1 MAVLPPQGLRQRRK
15 TCKMQV
21 HVLFIP
27 VFEEAGVVSVLHIR
41 KIMVIVE
48 EMLHEGGKAVVP
60 PLRKSA
66 ALAVI
71 TNPFAGR
78 YVEDLSPLI
87 DVGEELG
94 ELLGTRAV
102 EALAMSQVQG
112 YGKAAIVGTAGELEH
127 CAAILH
133 PKLGKPLRQ
142 AVGGGE
148 AIIPSAK
155 KRGGPGTA
163 IDVPLHFKDDA
174 WRFANFDAME
184 VRVPDA
190 PAPDEIVV
198 AVVVT
203 SAGRPH
209 PRVGDRRIL

>member
-1 MAVLPPQGLRQRRK
+1 MSDLQ
-15 TCKMQV
+15 
-21 HVLFIP
+21 
-27 VFEEAGVVSVLHIR
+27 IR
-41 KIMVIVE
+41 KVLVVVE
-48 EMLHEGGKAVVP
+48 DTLTEGGKEVAP
-60 PLRKSA
+60 PVRKA
-66 ALAVI
+66 AAIAVI
-71 TNPFAGR
+71 RNPFAGR

-87 DVGEELG
+87 DAGGELG
-94 ELLGTRAV
+94 DLLGKRAV
-102 EALAMSQVQG
+102 EALAVGPGAVQG
-112 YGKAAIVGTAGELEH
+112 YGKAAIVGSAGELEH

-133 PKLGKPLRQ
+133 PKLGKPFRL

-155 KRGGPGTA
+155 KRGAPGTA
-163 IDVPLHFKDDA
+163 IDVPVHFKDDA

-198 AVVVT
+198 ALVVT

-209 PRVGDRRIL
+209 PRVGDKRTL